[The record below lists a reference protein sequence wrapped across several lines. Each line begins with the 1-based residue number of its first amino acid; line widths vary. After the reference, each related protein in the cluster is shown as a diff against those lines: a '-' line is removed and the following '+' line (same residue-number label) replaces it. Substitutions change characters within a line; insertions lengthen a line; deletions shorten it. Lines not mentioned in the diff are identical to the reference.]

1 MLQVINTKYLIQG
14 MGHCKKK
21 NLYIRNETP
30 NALSNINHCTDF
42 SYFIAQNTDAIVFF
56 QTLSF

>member
-1 MLQVINTKYLIQG
+1 MLQVINNKYLIQG

-21 NLYIRNETP
+21 KNLYKRNETP
-30 NALSNINHCTDF
+30 NALSNINQCTDF

-56 QTLSF
+56 KP